1 MKLKI
6 SPPML
11 AILGVIAG
19 VIAAQWY
26 LAEAD
31 QRAPKR
37 ICVEGFLVYKTPA
50 GSDLVRGPDGHAL
63 KCEVK

>member
-1 MKLKI
+1 MSRYLKVGA
-6 SPPML
+6 L
-11 AILGVIAG
+11 AGFAAWLL
-19 VIAAQWY
+19 IAAFFGTRD
-26 LAEAD
+26 EP
-31 QRAPKR
+31 PKR